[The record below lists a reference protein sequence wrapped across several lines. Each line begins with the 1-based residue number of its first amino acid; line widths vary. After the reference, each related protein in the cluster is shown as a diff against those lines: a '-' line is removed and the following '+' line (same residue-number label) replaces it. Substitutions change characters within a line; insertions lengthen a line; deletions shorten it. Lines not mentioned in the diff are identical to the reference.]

1 MCCACVAKLRQREAR
16 WPCPDME
23 AIPTPKLA
31 GIERMLWTLLLLTVP
46 VSATPLLPFGSGT
59 LARPLAAFPA
69 AFLLLIAAFRIMF
82 LRQRPALTAD
92 GFRLLALFSAYLLI
106 SGLILASLAPPE
118 VFKGQTPMDSF
129 LRALVTWA
137 MGLAFYLT
145 ARLHIRSDRDIRHA
159 LGCLFIGMGASIAFA
174 ALQLAAIVAQGDML
188 RAVQAIT
195 DLFAVHYDGLK
206 SRAQGM
212 TFEPSWL
219 ASQIIVF
226 LMPAL
231 IASSISRQDF
241 VGIPA
246 GRGHRLRL
254 IWGFAIAIGGLLCS
268 GSRSG
273 LAGVAV
279 MLVVSG
285 FLAARRGH
293 MRVATGFLLLLVAGG
308 GGLVAMS
315 NLGAGAG
322 ASYVVGPVA
331 YIADPAYLESAGTDL
346 TANVSDTL
354 TVAGRIAAA
363 EAAGGMW
370 LDHPLFGVSL
380 GNDYRYF
387 GKYAPDWAFA
397 TGMFTSGAKEGEGWL
412 DPNSPEKGN
421 AKNFF
426 LRLLA
431 ETGLVG
437 FLLFGL
443 FVIRQ
448 IFLRPARDD
457 YHAYFRLASLMAL
470 GFGFLNQD
478 TFVETGVWIPLVLC
492 FAMNRVP
499 PRQPTGP
506 GE

>member
-1 MCCACVAKLRQREAR
+1 MSAVT
-16 WPCPDME
+16 
-23 AIPTPKLA
+23 TPSLA
-31 GIERMLWTLLLLTVP
+31 GIERVLWTSLLLTVP

-69 AFLLLIAAFRIMF
+69 ALLLLIAAFRIVF
-82 LRQRPALTAD
+82 LRQKPFLTLD
-92 GFRLLALFSAYLLI
+92 GFRLLGLFSAYILV
-106 SGLILASLAPPE
+106 SGLVLASLAPPE
-118 VFKGQTPMDSF
+118 LFKGQAPIDSF
-129 LRALVTWA
+129 LRALITWA
-137 MGLAFYLT
+137 MGLAFYLI
-145 ARLHIRSDRDIRHA
+145 ARLNIRSDPDIRHA
-159 LGCLFIGMGASIAFA
+159 QRCLFIGMGASIAFA
-174 ALQLAAIVAQGDML
+174 AIQLAAIVAQGEML

-195 DLFAVHYDGLK
+195 DLIAVHYDGLK
-206 SRAQGM
+206 SRSQGM

-226 LMPAL
+226 LMPTL

-241 VGIPA
+241 VGVPA
-246 GRGHRLRL
+246 SRGHGLRL
-254 IWGFAIAIGGLLCS
+254 ICGFTIAIGGLLCS
-268 GSRSG
+268 GSRFG
-273 LAGVAV
+273 LVCIVV

-285 FLAARRGH
+285 FMAARRGH
-293 MRVATGFLLLLVAGG
+293 MLVAAGFLVLLAAGG
-308 GGLVAMS
+308 GGLMAMS
-315 NLGAGAG
+315 SLGAGAG

-331 YIADPAYLESAGTDL
+331 YLVDSTGLDSTGTDL
-346 TANVSDTL
+346 TADVSDTF
-354 TVAGRIAAA
+354 TVTGRIAAA

-387 GKYAPDWAFA
+387 AKYAPDWAFA

-431 ETGLVG
+431 ETGLIG

-443 FVIRQ
+443 FLVRQ
-448 IFLRPARDD
+448 IFLGPARDD

-478 TFVETGVWIPLVLC
+478 TFVETGVWIPLALC

-499 PRQPTGP
+499 PPQATGR

>member
-1 MCCACVAKLRQREAR
+1 M
-16 WPCPDME
+16 
-23 AIPTPKLA
+23 PKLA
-31 GIERMLWTLLLLTVP
+31 GIERVLWTFLLLAVP

-69 AFLLLIAAFRIMF
+69 ALLLLIAAFRIVL
-82 LRQRPALTAD
+82 LRQKLALTLD
-92 GFRLLALFSAYLLI
+92 GFRLLGLFSAYILI
-106 SGLILASLAPPE
+106 SGLVLASLAPPE
-118 VFKGQTPMDSF
+118 AFKGQTPVDSF
-129 LRALVTWA
+129 LRALITWA

-145 ARLHIRSDRDIRHA
+145 ARLNIRSDRDIRHA
-159 LGCLFIGMGASIAFA
+159 LRWLFIGMSASIGFA
-174 ALQLAAIVAQGDML
+174 AIQLAAIVAQGEML
-188 RAVQAIT
+188 RTVRAIT
-195 DLFAVHYDGLK
+195 DIFAVHYDGLK

-219 ASQIIVF
+219 ANQIIVF

-231 IASSISRQDF
+231 IASSISRRDF
-241 VGIPA
+241 IGVPA
-246 GRGHRLRL
+246 GRGHVARLAC
-254 IWGFAIAIGGLLCS
+254 GFAIAIGGLLCS
-268 GSRSG
+268 GSRFG
-273 LAGVAV
+273 LVCIVV

-285 FLAARRGH
+285 FMAARRGH
-293 MRVATGFLLLLVAGG
+293 MLVAAGFLLLLAVGG

-315 NLGAGAG
+315 SLGAGAG

-331 YIADPAYLESAGTDL
+331 YLADSTNLDSAAPDL
-346 TANVSDTL
+346 TADISDTL

-397 TGMFTSGAKEGEGWL
+397 TGMFTQGAKEGEGWL

-443 FVIRQ
+443 FVVRQ
-448 IFLRPARDD
+448 IFQGPARDD
-457 YHAYFRLASLMAL
+457 YHAYFRLGALMAL

-478 TFVETGVWIPLVLC
+478 TFVETGVWIPLVIC

-499 PRQPTGP
+499 PGKQPIP
-506 GE
+506 RE

>member
-1 MCCACVAKLRQREAR
+1 MNTL
-16 WPCPDME
+16 
-23 AIPTPKLA
+23 PTPSLA
-31 GIERMLWTLLLLTVP
+31 GIERMLWTFLLLAVP

-69 AFLLLIAAFRIMF
+69 ALLLFIAAFRIAF
-82 LRQRPALTAD
+82 LRQRPVLTLD
-92 GFRLLALFSAYLLI
+92 GFRLLGLFSIYIMA
-106 SGLILASLAPPE
+106 SGLVLASLAPPE
-118 VFKGQTPMDSF
+118 TFKGQTPMDSF

-145 ARLHIRSDRDIRHA
+145 ARLNIRNDRDIRHA
-159 LGCLFIGMGASIAFA
+159 QGCLFIGMAASIGFA
-174 ALQLAAIVAQGDML
+174 AIQLAAIVAQGEML
-188 RAVQAIT
+188 RVVQAIT
-195 DLFAVHYDGLK
+195 DLFAVHYDGLT

-241 VGIPA
+241 VGVPA
-246 GRGHRLRL
+246 GRAHGLRL
-254 IWGFAIAIGGLLCS
+254 VCGFAIAIGGLLCS
-268 GSRSG
+268 GSRFG
-273 LAGVAV
+273 LVCIVV

-285 FLAARRGH
+285 FMAARRGH
-293 MRVATGFLLLLVAGG
+293 IRVAAGFLLLLVTGG

-315 NLGAGAG
+315 GLGAGAG
-322 ASYVVGPVA
+322 AAYVVGPVS
-331 YIADPAYLESAGTDL
+331 YLVDTANLDSAGTDL
-346 TANVSDTL
+346 TADVSDTL
-354 TVAGRIAAA
+354 TVAGRVAAA
-363 EAAGGMW
+363 QAAGDMW

-387 GKYAPDWAFA
+387 GQYAPDWAFA
-397 TGMFTSGAKEGEGWL
+397 TGMFTRGAKEGEGWL

-437 FLLFGL
+437 FLLFGMFL
-443 FVIRQ
+443 VRQ
-448 IFLRPARDD
+448 VFLGPARDD
-457 YHAYFRLASLMAL
+457 YHAYFRLATLMAL

-492 FAMNRVP
+492 FAMNRTL
-499 PRQPTGP
+499 PRQDFVS

>member
-1 MCCACVAKLRQREAR
+1 M
-16 WPCPDME
+16 PN
-23 AIPTPKLA
+23 LA
-31 GIERMLWTLLLLTVP
+31 SVERMLWTSLLLAVP

-69 AFLLLIAAFRIMF
+69 ALILLIAAFRMVF
-82 LRQRPALTAD
+82 LRQKPLLTLD
-92 GFRLLALFSAYLLI
+92 GFRLLGLFSAYILV
-106 SGLILASLAPPE
+106 SGLVLASLAPPE
-118 VFKGQTPMDSF
+118 LFKGQTPMDSF
-129 LRALVTWA
+129 FRALITWS

-145 ARLHIRSDRDIRHA
+145 ARLNIRSDPDIRHA
-159 LGCLFIGMGASIAFA
+159 QRCLFIGMGASIAFA
-174 ALQLAAIVAQGDML
+174 AVQLAAIVAQGEML

-195 DLFAVHYDGLK
+195 DLIAVHYDGLK

-226 LMPAL
+226 LMPTL
-231 IASSISRQDF
+231 IASSISRQDS

-246 GRGHRLRL
+246 SRGHELRL
-254 IWGFAIAIGGLLCS
+254 ICGFTIAIGGLLCS
-268 GSRSG
+268 GSRFG
-273 LAGVAV
+273 LVCIVV

-285 FLAARRGH
+285 FMAARRGH
-293 MRVATGFLLLLVAGG
+293 MLVATGFLVLLAAGG
-308 GGLVAMS
+308 GGLKAMS
-315 NLGAGAG
+315 SLGAGAG

-331 YIADPAYLESAGTDL
+331 YLVDSTGLDSTGTDL
-346 TANVSDTL
+346 TADVSDTF
-354 TVAGRIAAA
+354 TVTGRIAAA
-363 EAAGGMW
+363 QAAGGMW

-387 GKYAPDWAFA
+387 SKYAPDWAFA
-397 TGMFTSGAKEGEGWL
+397 TGIFTSGAKEGEGWL

-431 ETGLVG
+431 ETGLIG

-443 FVIRQ
+443 FLVRQ
-448 IFLRPARDD
+448 IFFGPARDD

-478 TFVETGVWIPLVLC
+478 TFVETGVWIPLALC

-499 PRQPTGP
+499 PREAVSR

>member
-1 MCCACVAKLRQREAR
+1 MNTLPAPR
-16 WPCPDME
+16 
-23 AIPTPKLA
+23 LA
-31 GIERMLWTLLLLTVP
+31 SIEHVLWTCLLLVVP

-69 AFLLLIAAFRIMF
+69 ALLLIIAAFRIVF
-82 LRQRPALTAD
+82 LRQRPVLTLA
-92 GFRLLALFSAYLLI
+92 GFQLLGLFSAYILV
-106 SGLILASLAPPE
+106 SGLVLASLAPPE
-118 VFKGQTPMDSF
+118 AFKGQTPMDSF
-129 LRALVTWA
+129 LRALITWA

-145 ARLHIRSDRDIRHA
+145 ARLNIRSDRDIRHA
-159 LGCLFIGMGASIAFA
+159 LRCLFIGMAASIGFA
-174 ALQLAAIVAQGDML
+174 AIQLAAIVAQGEML

-241 VGIPA
+241 VGVPA

-254 IWGFAIAIGGLLCS
+254 ICGFAIAIGGLLCS

-273 LAGVAV
+273 LAGIAV

-293 MRVATGFLLLLVAGG
+293 MRVAAGFLLLLAAGG

-315 NLGAGAG
+315 HLGAGAG
-322 ASYVVGPVA
+322 ADYVVAPVA
-331 YIADPAYLESAGTDL
+331 YLTGTAALDNAGTDL
-346 TANVSDTL
+346 AADVSDTL
-354 TVAGRIAAA
+354 TVAGRVAAA

-370 LDHPLFGVSL
+370 LDHPVFGVSL

-431 ETGLVG
+431 ETGLAG

-443 FVIRQ
+443 FLVRQ
-448 IFLRPARDD
+448 IFLGPARDD
-457 YHAYFRLASLMAL
+457 YHAYFRLATLMAL

-492 FAMNRVP
+492 FAMNRAL
-499 PRQPTGP
+499 PRKQPIP
-506 GE
+506 RE